1 MAFWTNK
8 RSSSSSITHQYK
20 YDVFLS
26 FRGEDTRMDFTSHLN
41 GILNLKGIHTFIDD
55 ELPRGEEISTELL
68 EAIRSSRSSII
79 VLSKNYASSRWCL
92 DELVEILECKEN
104 GQMVLPVF
112 YKVDPSEV
120 RNQKGKFGEALA
132 KHEVNNIKKVQRWRE
147 ALNKVGSI
155 SGLTYKDGCSCSQ
168 FEFIEEICKEISSAQ
183 LNHMK
188 LSVAKY
194 LVGIDTRVND
204 VINRCLDIK
213 SNDVRIVGIFGLPG
227 VGKTTIAKV
236 IFNKIHYCF
245 DGSSF
250 LDNVSEKS
258 RTNDGVIELQ
268 ETLCYD
274 ILGYQNLKV
283 GSISKGINVTI
294 ERLHRKMIL
303 IVLDNVEELNE
314 IKFFLE
320 NCDRFNSGSRI
331 IITTRDKHLLDTLTK
346 NNHVMYYEV
355 KELNKHEAHKLFCH
369 EAFGRNNFEEDYSE
383 LVNQFID
390 YAKGLPLVL
399 KIIGA
404 DLYGS
409 TKHEWESALDKYK
422 RIPKGNI
429 QKILKISYDGLEQT
443 QQEIFLDIAYFLKGF
458 CTDEVV
464 DILRSINNHDPYYD
478 IKRLIDKCLIIVTE
492 DNKLLMH
499 DLIQQMGWEI
509 VRQESPEV
517 IEKRSRLLCYEDAP
531 EILIENKGSNEIRG
545 ITVCLPKRKNMKLNL
560 EKMRNLKYLKVR
572 NVICED
578 LESLPNGLRLLDWNE
593 FPLSSLPSAFEP
605 KNLVVLNMQQSLI
618 KLDEH
623 FERCRFETL
632 IHMDLSFCK
641 NITKVPDLS
650 LISPNI
656 KELDLCACINLV
668 EVHQSVG
675 LLEELEL
682 CNLGGCQNLRII
694 PRNLK
699 LKSLKV
705 FYFDGCEILEQG
717 TEALF
722 SSIGYLIALQTLYI
736 SLKNVKEVPSSIDN
750 LKNLSYLCME
760 DCDNFPKAMDTPDCF
775 PKLEI
780 LGFRYSNITTLP
792 EINIRFPKLKRLYF
806 YRCWNLREI
815 PMPPPHLGDLYIE
828 GCGSLDSQSRR
839 RLLSQ
844 LGEMFGLPQNMVC
857 SRGSLHQDS
866 VLEKCGAS
874 DLADDG
880 FQFNLVL
887 PGTKIPKWFNH
898 LSVGSSVSFS
908 VSSESLAFFF
918 CVALKVELKDIVANR
933 YEGFR
938 SSVYIFF
945 NGYKKELVSRG
956 FWLDSLSFMWFYY
969 RGNSSFDGIVLEDCN
984 NVELLFEVPNYD
996 PKKAKITIERCGAH
1010 VACICPSRNPTV
1022 DKMACIRIHE
1032 SLRVSFDENLKMF
1045 LRRVATQN
1053 LIRFS
1058 KTHCPLCE
1066 IAEDSLLHL
1075 FQCCPYAKGVWY
1087 GGRWG
1092 FRVEMIRAQT
1102 IMEFVER
1109 IIDPPSE
1116 LLAERIT
1123 KDEFTLHAAVAMK
1136 ILWMAREKALVS
1148 NTKPTINQLVH
1159 CLNKQYDFY
1168 LRPFTKVQN
1177 KGSAWTKPLDQLV
1190 KLNFDASCDQNNVGL
1205 AVLLKDQD
1213 GNGRAIG
1220 RGININSKMR
1230 MPLAKEERKLW

>member
-1 MAFWTNK
+1 
-8 RSSSSSITHQYK
+8 
-20 YDVFLS
+20 
-26 FRGEDTRMDFTSHLN
+26 
-41 GILNLKGIHTFIDD
+41 
-55 ELPRGEEISTELL
+55 
-68 EAIRSSRSSII
+68 
-79 VLSKNYASSRWCL
+79 
-92 DELVEILECKEN
+92 
-104 GQMVLPVF
+104 
-112 YKVDPSEV
+112 
-120 RNQKGKFGEALA
+120 
-132 KHEVNNIKKVQRWRE
+132 
-147 ALNKVGSI
+147 
-155 SGLTYKDGCSCSQ
+155 
-168 FEFIEEICKEISSAQ
+168 
-183 LNHMK
+183 MK
-188 LSVAKY
+188 LFVAKY

-204 VINRCLDIK
+204 IINRCLDIK
-213 SNDVRIVGIFGLPG
+213 SSDVRIVGIFGLPG

-258 RTNDGVIELQ
+258 RTNDGVIQLQ
-268 ETLCYD
+268 ETLCYE

-294 ERLHRKMIL
+294 ERLHRKRIL

-314 IKFFLE
+314 IEFFLE
-320 NCDRFNSGSRI
+320 NCDRFTSGSRI

-369 EAFGRNNFEEDYSE
+369 EGFGRNNFEEDYSE

-399 KIIGA
+399 KVIGA

-422 RIPKGNI
+422 RIPKGDI
-429 QKILKISYDGLEQT
+429 QKILKISYDGLDQT
-443 QQEIFLDIAYFLKGF
+443 QQGIFLDIACFLKGF
-458 CTDEVV
+458 CKNEAV

-492 DNKLLMH
+492 DNKLSMH

-517 IEKRSRLLCYEDAP
+517 IEKRSRLMCYEDAP
-531 EILIENKGSNEIRG
+531 EILIENTGSNEIRG

-632 IHMDLSFCK
+632 IYMNLSHCK

-650 LISPNI
+650 LIAPNI
-656 KELDLCACINLV
+656 KELDLEACTNLV

-675 LLEELEL
+675 LLEELNYWDL
-682 CNLGGCQNLRII
+682 TRCQNLRIM

-699 LKSLKV
+699 LKSLKTIY
-705 FYFDGCEILEQG
+705 FYGCESLEQG

-722 SSIGYLIALQTLYI
+722 SSTGYLIALQKLVI
-736 SLKNVKEVPSSIDN
+736 SLKNMKEVPSSISN
-750 LKNLSYLCME
+750 LKNLSLLCM
-760 DCDNFPKAMDTPDCF
+760 DYCDNFPKAMDTPDCF
-775 PKLEI
+775 PKLEV

-792 EINIRFPKLKRLYF
+792 KINIRFPKLKMLF
-806 YRCWNLREI
+806 FQRCWNLREI
-815 PMPPPHLGDLYIE
+815 PMPPPHLQVLHVD
-828 GCGSLDSQSRR
+828 GCSSLDSQSRR

-844 LGEMFGLPQNMVC
+844 LGETFGLPQNMVC

-866 VLEKCGAS
+866 VLEKCWAP

-880 FQFNLVL
+880 FQFELVL
-887 PGTKIPKWFNH
+887 SGTKIPKWFNH
-898 LSVGSSVSFS
+898 QSVGSSVSFS
-908 VSSESLAFFF
+908 VSSESLAFAF
-918 CVALKVELKDIVANR
+918 CVALKIELKVVANR
-933 YEGFR
+933 YDHFLC
-938 SSVYIFF
+938 SVYILF
-945 NGYKKELVSRG
+945 NGYDEKRINSDYL
-956 FWLDSLSFMWFYY
+956 FLDSSSLTWFQY
-969 RGNSSFDGIVLEDCN
+969 RSNSSFDGIVLEDCN
-984 NVELLFEVPNYD
+984 NVELRFEVSNYY
-996 PKKAKITIERCGAH
+996 PTKAKITIERCGAH
-1010 VACICPSRNPTV
+1010 VACICPSQNPAV
-1022 DKMACIRIHE
+1022 NKMACIRIHE

-1102 IMEFVER
+1102 VMEFVER

-1136 ILWMAREKALVS
+1136 ILWMAREEALVS

-1159 CLNKQYDFY
+1159 RLNKQYDFY
-1168 LRPFTKVQN
+1168 LRPLTKELN
-1177 KGSAWTKPLDQLV
+1177 RGSAWTKPLDRL
-1190 KLNFDASCDQNNVGL
+1190 
-1205 AVLLKDQD
+1205 QD
-1213 GNGRAIG
+1213 GNAIG
-1220 RGININSKMR
+1220 QRGAQIVVEGTKIFLWLS
-1230 MPLAKEERKLW
+1230 PLCHEQKIHEPGKYLTRTKADKKT